1 MQSYLSLS
9 IFSNLKKHYSSQD
22 TKESKPSLNLT
33 LTQATI
39 KESLESPL
47 SIECNG
53 FIESMQ
59 KNLLLEV
66 NSHNSNISLQPKDFL
81 NCLATLNISHSPHNK
96 DSKIIYFDRSYSNMQ
111 TTTYKGIIT
120 HLQYLGSFQQNTTN
134 TLTYRHNFTLT
145 LQSPLLRL
153 SLNTAYRIYTDIT
166 PIEVIKHTLKFYEG
180 YLEKTLD
187 FSQIIQT
194 YNTKEIISQYNE
206 SDLDFITRVAH
217 NHGIYFYED
226 ANTIYFCDSLT
237 TKPTKNIAYNPHAV
251 ANTLQEECIHNFS
264 KEENLHSNLFTYSSH
279 DANAPIDIFSS
290 QIYTYQ
296 DEETGQPDNTLTS
309 FTHTYDS
316 SSSFTQSIDTRKP
329 LHLKAKRLQML
340 DATLKAQ
347 SNIYH
352 LGLADFLQIDYE
364 KYKYANND
372 NTLLNKHKE
381 FIVVAIE
388 QTLIDNALLTQYSTT
403 QGDVAHT
410 AISNSHDN
418 ESIILSSKN
427 QNGFIQSYSNTLK
440 LMPSHMLY
448 VPDTKAKPKAPL
460 HTQGIVIGEGYLR
473 APTQERANQTILQ
486 EHNTIYTDEY
496 GRVKVRMN
504 IYANQE
510 KRDNA
515 LLERIQKDNAQDS
528 DSQSNMHTN
537 IQNNDLQNNQISSNS
552 NNIVSSKDN
561 SINQT
566 NTNQENIITITN
578 QTQHNKD
585 TTNTNT
591 IQTHSSPNKRYS
603 YTPFLRVAS
612 PIASNSSGFYH
623 TPRIGDEVI
632 ISFLDNDID
641 KPFISGSLYNT
652 TNPSLIHNPLDS
664 HKTSLSS
671 RTINLTNI
679 RNSSDS
685 LNQADS
691 SQTEHSNTANIIE
704 QGYNELTLSNIKDN
718 EEIYIR
724 AQKDYNEYIKHNF
737 SQTIHNNKDS
747 KVEGSYTES
756 ITKYHKQEILGLKDV
771 RVGAEYLT
779 NVALSKDTIVGLSN
793 TLNIGEN
800 NKLRVANDSSEYVGG
815 DKRVEVGG
823 KFQTHIERYKIETI
837 DDNATQIV
845 QGYNNIQ
852 TNKDLQIDT
861 QGETLIKSQNN
872 IHVHT
877 SQSVSI
883 NAEVN
888 STLLSDAIHTIAK
901 SDIYNQAQ
909 NQILHQVGESTI
921 TTKGDSVIIK
931 AGGVE
936 VIIDSNGLVVKGGEI
951 KSE

>member
-1 MQSYLSLS
+1 
-9 IFSNLKKHYSSQD
+9 
-22 TKESKPSLNLT
+22 
-33 LTQATI
+33 
-39 KESLESPL
+39 
-47 SIECNG
+47 
-53 FIESMQ
+53 
-59 KNLLLEV
+59 
-66 NSHNSNISLQPKDFL
+66 
-81 NCLATLNISHSPHNK
+81 
-96 DSKIIYFDRSYSNMQ
+96 
-111 TTTYKGIIT
+111 
-120 HLQYLGSFQQNTTN
+120 
-134 TLTYRHNFTLT
+134 
-145 LQSPLLRL
+145 
-153 SLNTAYRIYTDIT
+153 
-166 PIEVIKHTLKFYEG
+166 
-180 YLEKTLD
+180 
-187 FSQIIQT
+187 
-194 YNTKEIISQYNE
+194 
-206 SDLDFITRVAH
+206 
-217 NHGIYFYED
+217 
-226 ANTIYFCDSLT
+226 
-237 TKPTKNIAYNPHAV
+237 
-251 ANTLQEECIHNFS
+251 
-264 KEENLHSNLFTYSSH
+264 
-279 DANAPIDIFSS
+279 
-290 QIYTYQ
+290 
-296 DEETGQPDNTLTS
+296 
-309 FTHTYDS
+309 
-316 SSSFTQSIDTRKP
+316 
-329 LHLKAKRLQML
+329 
-340 DATLKAQ
+340 
-347 SNIYH
+347 
-352 LGLADFLQIDYE
+352 
-364 KYKYANND
+364 
-372 NTLLNKHKE
+372 
-381 FIVVAIE
+381 
-388 QTLIDNALLTQYSTT
+388 
-403 QGDVAHT
+403 
-410 AISNSHDN
+410 
-418 ESIILSSKN
+418 
-427 QNGFIQSYSNTLK
+427 
-440 LMPSHMLY
+440 
-448 VPDTKAKPKAPL
+448 
-460 HTQGIVIGEGYLR
+460 
-473 APTQERANQTILQ
+473 
-486 EHNTIYTDEY
+486 YTDEY

-691 SQTEHSNTANIIE
+691 SQTEHSNTTNTIE

-724 AQKDYNEYIKHNF
+724 AQKDYRESINNNF

-747 KVEGSYTES
+747 KVKGSYTES

-793 TLNIGEN
+793 TLNVGAS
-800 NKLRVANDSSEYVGG
+800 NKLRVAKDSSEYVGG
-815 DKRVEVGG
+815 DKEVEIGNNLCSSVGG
-823 KFQTHIERYKIETI
+823 DLHQFVKGERQEHIEGSLTQNVVKDI
-837 DDNATQIV
+837 DIATQNYTLLGNEKIV
-845 QGYNNIQ
+845 LQSTKAMSFITDENLSLEAHSSNAQIQSDYSIQAGNTLNFNI
-852 TNKDLQIDT
+852 
-861 QGETLIKSQNN
+861 GET
-872 IHVHT
+872 
-877 SQSVSI
+877 
-883 NAEVN
+883 
-888 STLLSDAIHTIAK
+888 TIAA
-901 SDIYNQAQ
+901 S
-909 NQILHQVGESTI
+909 S
-921 TTKGDSVIIK
+921 DSVIIK

-936 VIIDSNGLVVKGGEI
+936 VVIDSNGLVVKGGEI

>member
-9 IFSNLKKHYSSQD
+9 ILSNLKKHYPDQGTRESQ
-22 TKESKPSLNLT
+22 PSLNLT

-39 KESLESPL
+39 KESLESVL
-47 SIECNG
+47 SIKCSG

-66 NSHNSNISLQPKDFL
+66 NSNNSNISLQPKDFL
-81 NCLATLNISHSPHNK
+81 NCLATLNIYHSPHNK
-96 DSKIIYFDRSYSNMQ
+96 DSKIIYFDHPYSNMQ

-166 PIEVIKHTLKFYEG
+166 PIDAIKHTLRFYEG

-194 YNTKEIISQYNE
+194 YNTQEIISQYNE
-206 SDLDFITRVAH
+206 SDLEFMTRIAH

-237 TKPTKNIAYNPHAV
+237 TKPTKNIAYNPHV
-251 ANTLQEECIHNFS
+251 IANTLQEECIHHFS
-264 KEENLHSNLFTYSSH
+264 KEENLHSNSFTYSSH

-296 DEETGQPDNTLTS
+296 DEETEQPDNTLTS

-381 FIVVAIE
+381 FIIVAIE

-410 AISNSHDN
+410 TTSNSHDN
-418 ESIILSSKN
+418 ESITSSSKN
-427 QNGFIQSYSNTLK
+427 QNGFTRSYSNTLK
-440 LMPSHMLY
+440 LIPSHMLY

-473 APTQERANQTILQ
+473 APTQEQANQTILQ

-515 LLERIQKDNAQDS
+515 LLERIQKDKHYLQD
-528 DSQSNMHTN
+528 NPNTTN
-537 IQNNDLQNNQISSNS
+537 ESNS
-552 NNIVSSKDN
+552 T
-561 SINQT
+561 NQT
-566 NTNQENIITITN
+566 RTNQEN
-578 QTQHNKD
+578 
-585 TTNTNT
+585 NTY
-591 IQTHSSPNKRYS
+591 KMRYS
-603 YTPFLRVAS
+603 YTSFLRVAS

-724 AQKDYNEYIKHNF
+724 AQKDYRESINNNF

-747 KVEGSYTES
+747 KVKGSYTES

-793 TLNIGEN
+793 TLNVGAS
-800 NKLRVANDSSEYVGG
+800 NKLRVANDSSESIGG
-815 DKRVEVGG
+815 DKEVEIGGNQNTIVAKDENRNIQGNKSEVVGG
-823 KFQTHIERYKIETI
+823 TLDIQSTKEINISTQSHI
-837 DDNATQIV
+837 N
-845 QGYNNIQ
+845 
-852 TNKDLQIDT
+852 
-861 QGETLIKSQNN
+861 
-872 IHVHT
+872 
-877 SQSVSI
+877 I
-883 NAEVN
+883 NAIDNILFFGKE
-888 STLLSDAIHTIAK
+888 SASFETQKELSFIADNTDMESK
-901 SDIYNQAQ
+901 SHLTATAG
-909 NQILHQVGESTI
+909 NQITHQVGDTQI
-921 TTKGDSVIIK
+921 IAKGDSVIIK

-936 VIIDSNGLVVKGGEI
+936 VVIDSNGLVVKGGEI
-951 KSE
+951 KAE

>member
-1 MQSYLSLS
+1 MEKCLEVSDTSQYFSIKPLGLEGLALHWIIKTKIFRKILLLNKTKSFFLTLKLYYFLISCFLILYFLITQRVIMQSYLSLS

-39 KESLESPL
+39 KESLESVL
-47 SIECNG
+47 SIKCSG

-66 NSHNSNISLQPKDFL
+66 NSRNSNISLQPKDFL
-81 NCLATLNISHSPHNK
+81 NCLATLNIYHSPHNK
-96 DSKIIYFDRSYSNMQ
+96 DSKIIYYDRSYSNMQ

-134 TLTYRHNFTLT
+134 TLTYRHNFTLA

-153 SLNTAYRIYTDIT
+153 SLNTAYRIYTNIT
-166 PIEVIKHTLKFYEG
+166 PIDAIKHTLKFYEG

-194 YNTKEIISQYNE
+194 YNTQEIISQYNE
-206 SDLDFITRVAH
+206 SDLDFITRIAH

-237 TKPTKNIAYNPHAV
+237 TKPTKNIAYNPHV
-251 ANTLQEECIHNFS
+251 IANTLHEECIHYFS
-264 KEENLHSNLFTYSSH
+264 KEENLHSNSFTYSSH

-340 DATLKAQ
+340 DATLNAQ

-372 NTLLNKHKE
+372 STMLNNHKE
-381 FIVVAIE
+381 FIIIAME
-388 QTLIDNALLTQYSTT
+388 QTLIDNTFLSQYSTT

-410 AISNSHDN
+410 TTSNSHDN
-418 ESIILSSKN
+418 ESIISSSKN
-427 QNGFIQSYSNTLK
+427 QNGFTRSYSNTLK
-440 LMPSHMLY
+440 LIPSHMLY

-473 APTQERANQTILQ
+473 APTQEQANQTILQ

-515 LLERIQKDNAQDS
+515 LLERIQKDKHYLQD
-528 DSQSNMHTN
+528 NPNTTN
-537 IQNNDLQNNQISSNS
+537 TTNESNS
-552 NNIVSSKDN
+552 T
-561 SINQT
+561 NQT
-566 NTNQENIITITN
+566 HTNQEN
-578 QTQHNKD
+578 
-585 TTNTNT
+585 NTY
-591 IQTHSSPNKRYS
+591 KMRYS
-603 YTPFLRVAS
+603 YTSFLRVAS

-691 SQTEHSNTANIIE
+691 SQTEHSNTANTIE
-704 QGYNELTLSNIKDN
+704 QGYNEISLSNIKDN

-724 AQKDYNEYIKHNF
+724 AQKDYNEHIKHNF
-737 SQTIHNNKDS
+737 SQTIQNNKDS

-771 RVGAEYLT
+771 RVGGEYLT
-779 NVALSKDTIVGLSN
+779 NVALSKDTIVGLSH
-793 TLNIGEN
+793 TLNIGES
-800 NKLRVANDSSEYVGG
+800 NKLRVAKDSSESIGG
-815 DKRVEVGG
+815 DKSVEVVGSL
-823 KFQTHIERYKIETI
+823 TESI
-837 DDNATQIV
+837 
-845 QGYNNIQ
+845 QGDSSKNVSGNSVEVVEGDKDISINKKLNIQ
-852 TNKDLQIDT
+852 TQDEITIRSNDNIYMSSPQSLSLESDT
-861 QGETLIKSQNN
+861 NAVIVSDN
-872 IHVHT
+872 I
-877 SQSVSI
+877 
-883 NAEVN
+883 
-888 STLLSDAIHTIAK
+888 
-901 SDIYNQAQ
+901 Y
-909 NQILHQVGESTI
+909 
-921 TTKGDSVIIK
+921 DSRF
-931 AGGVE
+931 
-936 VIIDSNGLVVKGGEI
+936 
-951 KSE
+951 